1 MTSLR
6 MLQLVSPALP
16 VGAFSYSE
24 GLEWLIQNDK
34 ISNESL
40 LFNWLK
46 AELLRGQIRIESA
59 AQSPIREAL
68 QTWAKCKSPKTKKNV
83 IELNSWLLA
92 LRDSSE
98 VRMQQKQMGY
108 SLLQLLE
115 ELGHPLPDTT
125 KNLSWPIAWGWAGLA
140 WQLSKSEVIEGYLFS
155 WISNQLSAA
164 VRLLP
169 LGPTRAQVLQSNLL
183 PLITKQAQEL
193 LDKDPKQ
200 IWTGDVGATFAQISH
215 AELYSRLFR
224 S

>member
-1 MTSLR
+1 MKAPKWSQKTT
-6 MLQLVSPALP
+6 
-16 VGAFSYSE
+16 
-24 GLEWLIQNDK
+24 
-34 ISNESL
+34 L
-40 LFNWLK
+40 LAKELHAELTLNHKNWHKLK
-46 AELLRGQIRIESA
+46 SDADHRAAELLCGA
-59 AQSPIREAL
+59 
-68 QTWAKCKSPKTKKNV
+68 
-83 IELNSWLLA
+83 
-92 LRDSSE
+92 
-98 VRMQQKQMGY
+98 
-108 SLLQLLE
+108 LLQLLE

-183 PLITKQAQEL
+183 PLITKQAEL
-193 LDKDPKQ
+193 LQNKDPRHL
-200 IWTGDVGATFAQISH
+200 WTGDVGATMAQLSH